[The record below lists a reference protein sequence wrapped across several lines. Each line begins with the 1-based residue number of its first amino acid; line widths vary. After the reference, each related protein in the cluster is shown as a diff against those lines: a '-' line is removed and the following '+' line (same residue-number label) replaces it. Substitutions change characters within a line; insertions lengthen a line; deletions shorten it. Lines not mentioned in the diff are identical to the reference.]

1 MSRPPIK
8 AMKAVQRYCA
18 KQKSCENCL
27 LHTLTEYGYSR
38 CFYSPADWE
47 IKEEG
52 ETSDK
57 TTDNR

>member
-18 KQKSCENCL
+18 KQKSCEKCL

-47 IKEEG
+47 IKEDG

-57 TTDNR
+57 T